1 MGPRSRRSAA
11 GFLAFASVAGCSAGN
26 PGAIDRRGQHAA
38 AWAPPPP
45 ARCNT
50 PPGELL
56 EYWREAP
63 DAELLGTKTLG
74 GAGQTQIRYY
84 ANDCRELSLVE
95 VAAHLTSA
103 ANARRALQVNSIGD
117 EQVTVQIWLGSRREY
132 GTPLSLS
139 AVDAERDRRA
149 LELPPN
155 LRATL
160 TALSGSF
167 ALVGT
172 VSRQDALALAALDQ
186 VRLFFVYPR
195 YAASAARDVTRALAL
210 GESAVHSQGT
220 IAVFDDCA
228 EGAPA
233 LPAHASFADAA
244 GVTCL
249 SSTHGS
255 RVSAL
260 AFAGLPEGARRLAAG
275 LTLATT
281 DAPESLAAPALW
293 AMQRQNTD
301 VLVQTIHIGVFEG
314 ANDALDMLL
323 VEAAYGRTILVR
335 ASGNGDPTEPVVHRV
350 AGALDVGAVNDH
362 DAPLMSM
369 RMVHPYSVFGDRR
382 GVHLLD
388 NGIVTD
394 LEGSSEGTSFSAPR
408 TAATALRMLP
418 SLASSPFRPLG
429 IRARLLGWA
438 RPETCPVDTME
449 PPPLAEDSACGSG
462 ITDDLT
468 GAGAA
473 LRGDADDR
481 VAERLGAQAT
491 TTLEVRAPATGGPYR
506 MRAALAFEA
515 EPGTGWIDALR
526 PAADLDLRV
535 INSAGETVANA
546 QSFDSDQEV
555 TTWPAAAGETFR
567 VVVERLGGNSIRHAV
582 LAWSAKKK

>member
-1 MGPRSRRSAA
+1 MGHCLRRSASA
-11 GFLAFASVAGCSAGN
+11 FLAYASVAGCTSGN
-26 PGAIDRRGQHAA
+26 PDPIDRRGQHAA
-38 AWAPPPP
+38 TWAPPPP

-50 PPGELL
+50 PAGELL
-56 EYWREAP
+56 EYSREAP

-95 VAAHLTSA
+95 VAARITSA
-103 ANARRALQVNSIGD
+103 ANARRALEVNSIGD
-117 EQVTVQIWLGSRREY
+117 EQVMVQIWLGSRREY
-132 GTPLSLS
+132 GHPLSLS
-139 AVDAERDRRA
+139 EVDAERDRRA
-149 LELPPN
+149 ETLPSN

-172 VSRQDALALAALDQ
+172 VSRQDALALAALEQ

-210 GESAVHSQGT
+210 SETPANSQGT

-228 EGAPA
+228 EGVSA

-244 GVTCL
+244 GATCL
-249 SSTHGS
+249 GSTHGS

-275 LTLATT
+275 LTMVTT

-293 AMQRQNTD
+293 AIQRQNTD

-323 VEAAYGRTILVR
+323 TEAAYGRTLIVR
-335 ASGNGDPTEPVVHRV
+335 ASGNGDPKEAVVHRI
-350 AGALDVGAVNDH
+350 AGALDVGGVDNR

-382 GVHLLD
+382 GVPLLD

-394 LEGSSEGTSFSAPR
+394 LDGSSEGTSFSAPR
-408 TAATALRMLP
+408 TAATALRMLAG
-418 SLASSPFRPLG
+418 LVSSPFRPLG
-429 IRARLLGWA
+429 IRARILGWA
-438 RPETCPVDTME
+438 RPETCAIDWME
-449 PPPLAEDSACGSG
+449 PPSPAEDSACGSG

-473 LRGDADDR
+473 LRGEADDR
-481 VAERLGAQAT
+481 IAERLGAHAT
-491 TTLEVRAPATGGPYR
+491 TTVEVRAPASAGSYG
-506 MRAALAFEA
+506 MRAALAFEV

-555 TTWPAAAGETFR
+555 TTWPAAGGDSFR
-567 VVVERLGGNSIRHAV
+567 VVVERLGGNAIRHAV